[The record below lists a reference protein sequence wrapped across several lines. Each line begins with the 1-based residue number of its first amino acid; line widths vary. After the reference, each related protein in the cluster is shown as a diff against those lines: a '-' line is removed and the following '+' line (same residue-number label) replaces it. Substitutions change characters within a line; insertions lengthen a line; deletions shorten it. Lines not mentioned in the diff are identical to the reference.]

1 MINYTEMASHSD
13 ALLEQKAQIE
23 DENAALQARIDA
35 ILAEREAEE
44 PAVEELEGACR
55 ELENAI
61 NECNKQQA
69 VIKYDAGEVK
79 GQINAV
85 RDQISSMQFEILNVQ
100 EESDSFRENI
110 VKSPKRLRRELDE
123 EQESLERRK
132 ERAAHL
138 ESDVR
143 AMERKVA
150 AMRLASEEV
159 ATAVK
164 AIEDVEVEMER
175 CKKASKDAKM
185 QSTSIET
192 HSSMMRELVAKHKY
206 LERQAKAAEDKLG
219 RLRAQKDVKLEAAKH
234 ALELAEQEKVALSTE
249 NRSMSESVKENR
261 ALAKQLRQQLE
272 TQRLQ
277 HSAALLEK
285 RQEFFALEEEVQT
298 YNRRLLAEISNSV

>member
-1 MINYTEMASHSD
+1 MCTRELEIPLEENELENPKHATVRNVYDALCEICTGPPPEMSEEAAAEARDALAFEELHEDSIPAIESFRQLVKLMHACGVYDVSIWDYVRPTAERFKRNLSAIINFAKFREERMINYTEMASHSD

-138 ESDVR
+138 ESDAR
-143 AMERKVA
+143 DGTQGRRDEACERGGGDCSQGD
-150 AMRLASEEV
+150 RGCRSRDG
-159 ATAVK
+159 AV
-164 AIEDVEVEMER
+164 
-175 CKKASKDAKM
+175 
-185 QSTSIET
+185 
-192 HSSMMRELVAKHKY
+192 
-206 LERQAKAAEDKLG
+206 
-219 RLRAQKDVKLEAAKH
+219 
-234 ALELAEQEKVALSTE
+234 
-249 NRSMSESVKENR
+249 
-261 ALAKQLRQQLE
+261 
-272 TQRLQ
+272 
-277 HSAALLEK
+277 
-285 RQEFFALEEEVQT
+285 
-298 YNRRLLAEISNSV
+298 